1 MGHPD
6 QTSLFSQSLLLFHPT
21 SPQSS
26 LFLYPHRSSLLVPA
40 WAQPEVACLLTASRL
55 PLVCQPAAS
64 FPSNMPSPLLSDR
77 AHFFLSCFNGLPGL
91 PLPIPRTF
99 YHLTPGWLSSPS
111 SGPCN
116 MHRPHSQTELT
127 WTLMSHHHTQSD
139 LAGFH
144 SAWKSVLPFLIL
156 NFSPTR
162 ISPNH

>member
-1 MGHPD
+1 MLCLDERRGRKLSFEPDLAKWEYTAYWLFKSRAPCGMGHPD

-55 PLVCQPAAS
+55 PLICQPAAS

-99 YHLTPGWLSSPS
+99 YHLTPG
-111 SGPCN
+111 
-116 MHRPHSQTELT
+116 
-127 WTLMSHHHTQSD
+127 
-139 LAGFH
+139 
-144 SAWKSVLPFLIL
+144 
-156 NFSPTR
+156 
-162 ISPNH
+162 